1 MNDVL
6 VVKLGFKCSEQ
17 RYKQIYENILK
28 QMDHGLVVL
37 PHGYDAFVV
46 RRDCDLKVKNRAC
59 KDVIKKIPKTC
70 SICLHRDSLPN
81 EDPCK
86 SCEDFSNFTFKGC
99 V

>member
-1 MNDVL
+1 MSDIL
-6 VVKLGFKCSEQ
+6 VVKLDFTCNEQ
-17 RYKQIYENILK
+17 RYRQIYKDILK
-28 QMDHGLVVL
+28 QMDHGLMVL

-46 RRDCDLKVKNRAC
+46 RRDCDLKVENRAR

-70 SICLHRDSLPN
+70 SICLHRDSLPD
-81 EDPCK
+81 EEPCK